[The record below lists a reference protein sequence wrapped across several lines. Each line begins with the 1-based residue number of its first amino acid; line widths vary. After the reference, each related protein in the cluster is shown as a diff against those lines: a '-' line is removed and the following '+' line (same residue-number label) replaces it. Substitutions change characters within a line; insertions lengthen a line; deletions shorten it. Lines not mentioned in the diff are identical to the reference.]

1 MVQGHSDGKVV
12 LLSPV
17 AERAARSESLAP
29 RLPTLSGATVAVIN
43 ALIDQQRSNGQ
54 LFSSHVGEMI
64 LRHGAHEILDIRKEV
79 TERDLPGE
87 TVSHIASQSQG
98 AIILQ
103 GD

>member
-12 LLSPV
+12 LLSPI
-17 AERAARSESLAP
+17 AEMAAGRESLAP

-43 ALIDQQRSNGQ
+43 SLIDQQRSNGQ
-54 LFSSHVGEMI
+54 LFSSHVGEI
-64 LRHGAHEILDIRKEV
+64 LLRHGAYEILDIKKEV
-79 TERDLPGE
+79 TERDLPDE
-87 TVSHIASQSQG
+87 TVSRIASQSQG